1 MKMVGNLVT
10 LSGSDVKVVGIGID
24 SMSVI
29 LSRGRVV
36 RSEAGRSMGEQAIR
50 TWRRW
55 QFVV

>member
-1 MKMVGNLVT
+1 MVGNLVT
-10 LSGSDVKVVGIGID
+10 LSGNDVKVVGSGID

-36 RSEAGRSMGEQAIR
+36 RREAGRSIGEQAIR